1 MYDET
6 KILTITCRNKDEWE
20 VALAAVK
27 PYRAWKI
34 EVNETP
40 EEILDPVKR
49 GTQKKKN
56 CEIYGFVSGVLK

>member
-1 MYDET
+1 MNDE
-6 KILTITCRNKDEWE
+6 KILTIVCRDKDEWE

-40 EEILDPVKR
+40 EEILEPVK
-49 GTQKKKN
+49 QKKKN
-56 CEIYGFVSGVLK
+56 CEIYGFVSGVIK

>member
-1 MYDET
+1 MNDE
-6 KILTITCRNKDEWE
+6 KILTVTCRDKNEWE
-20 VALAAVK
+20 VVFAAVK
-27 PYRAWKI
+27 LYRAWKI

-56 CEIYGFVSGVLK
+56 CEIYGFVSGVLR